1 MLLNHIMTTITQPD
15 LDLAFEEAELERAN
29 NEQFGTASVDKAT
42 AYVQL
47 AIREY
52 MTNRWIGEPITSSV
66 KGST

>member
-1 MLLNHIMTTITQPD
+1 MTTITQAD
-15 LDLAFEEAELERAN
+15 LDLAFQEAELEKTN

-47 AIREY
+47 AMRDY
-52 MTNRWIGEPITSSV
+52 MTNRWIGEPINSSV